1 MVKWTSP
8 SSLIERIMT
17 TTTMT
22 FSVTDDQQIHCD
34 GCEQRISR
42 ALERLEGVQTVDA
55 SAQSQRI
62 VIETDPAQTGLG
74 QLRERLDLLGYDV
87 TNEEIV

>member
-1 MVKWTSP
+1 MPP
-8 SSLIERIMT
+8 SSLPERTMP
-17 TTTMT
+17 TMT
-22 FSVTDDQQIHCD
+22 FSVTGNQQIHCD

-42 ALERLEGVQTVDA
+42 ALERMNGVQTVDA

-62 VIETDPAQTGLG
+62 VITTDLAQTGPD

-87 TNEEIV
+87 TDEATV